1 MTSVISTVRS
11 PQVAP
16 QVASGLVY
24 QLELLIVS
32 CIIQLGF
39 HVKLDTAFIFIYLQ
53 TDIVARCIALQ
64 LLSLSLK

>member
-11 PQVAP
+11 PQVA
-16 QVASGLVY
+16 SGPVY

-53 TDIVARCIALQ
+53 TDIAARCIALQ